1 MAEGAVMSGA
11 HATEHASFQER
22 QERLIDE
29 FLLFDDWAERYQYL
43 IDLGRSL
50 PPFPL
55 SLRVERNRIA
65 GCDGET
71 FLSAIRHGGRISL
84 YGASDMP
91 VLAGILAILIRIYS
105 GETPT
110 DILRHPPVLL
120 DRIGLTR
127 KLSPHRRLVLVRIHE
142 RLLALASDLDTSGKL
157 AS

>member
-1 MAEGAVMSGA
+1 MNGQ
-11 HATEHASFQER
+11 HAAGHTSILDR

-43 IDLGRSL
+43 IDLGRGLPLL
-50 PPFPL
+50 PP
-55 SLRVERNRIA
+55 SLRAERDRVT
-65 GCDGET
+65 GCHGET
-71 FLSAIRHGGRISL
+71 FLSAARQNGRLFL

-91 VLAGILAILIRIYS
+91 VLAGILAIIVHIYS
-105 GETPT
+105 GETPS

-127 KLSPHRRLVLVRIHE
+127 RLSPHRRLALVRLHE
-142 RLLALASDLDTSGKL
+142 RLLALASDLDASGRL